1 MAFDVQRKA
10 ELAMVS
16 LLANALPD
24 FVFYPSKGGDDDGG
38 VTKPVPPFGTVWIDS
53 AEKTIAY
60 ERTWFLNGTCVWITR
75 SVTQDVS
82 DHTDVVTQIY
92 NALLS
97 FQEQSPISDTTH
109 SLLIHGLDV
118 GLVSEFTDSER
129 LAHGDAIQ
137 FTMGVTEED

>member
-1 MAFDVQRKA
+1 
-10 ELAMVS
+10 
-16 LLANALPD
+16 
-24 FVFYPSKGGDDDGG
+24 
-38 VTKPVPPFGTVWIDS
+38 
-53 AEKTIAY
+53 
-60 ERTWFLNGTCVWITR
+60 
-75 SVTQDVS
+75 
-82 DHTDVVTQIY
+82 VVTQIY